1 MITIVIYDISK
12 TKIRNK
18 VIEKI
23 MDYGLTR
30 IQFSVFA
37 GKINKNM
44 RENLAIAMRNC
55 MLNEDGNIQIFLVDE
70 DEYMKKLEFG
80 RRSIL

>member
-23 MDYGLTR
+23 MDYGLMR

>member
-1 MITIVIYDISK
+1 MVTIVIYDISK

-18 VIEKI
+18 VIEKL
-23 MDYGLTR
+23 MDYGLIR

-70 DEYMKKLEFG
+70 DEYMRKLEFG
-80 RRSIL
+80 